1 MDSHK
6 DEFAPAIDR
15 LLADIRQR
23 ENEVLERKRMV
34 NALCEMASRPLLF
47 HDIEADRKSISAIKG
62 DQFVGKPLQ
71 TVVGDYLLM
80 RGDSS
85 KGGIGAATVNEI
97 FDGLLAGGYE
107 FDAKDAQNAKRGL
120 RISLTKNSSK
130 FYRVPNGRYGLLV
143 WYPNAKAQSTAARA
157 AKNGSKAETA
167 PPEDSAHEQDD
178 ETGEKQTTDEGGAQ
192 SSAA

>member
-1 MDSHK
+1 MRAVPNHPPPDGSSSVS
-6 DEFAPAIDR
+6 R
-15 LLADIRQR
+15 GLANHRRAELI
-23 ENEVLERKRMV
+23 
-34 NALCEMASRPLLF
+34 
-47 HDIEADRKSISAIKG
+47 
-62 DQFVGKPLQ
+62 
-71 TVVGDYLLM
+71 
-80 RGDSS
+80 
-85 KGGIGAATVNEI
+85 AATVNEI
-97 FDGLLAGGYE
+97 YDGLIAGGYQ
-107 FDAKDAQNAKRGL
+107 FDAKDALNAKRGL
-120 RISLTKNSSK
+120 RISLTKNSST